1 MGYNLDNILCQYQ
14 QKSRPI
20 LVKIIAN
27 GNADA
32 SKITGAYIIIAQ
44 SFSFLGG
51 SATLRQ
57 HRKVASLYIYIRMEE
72 YRKSLVTRQLLLL
85 FYDNMIKILMSV
97 YLYID
102 LF

>member
-1 MGYNLDNILCQYQ
+1 M
-14 QKSRPI
+14 
-20 LVKIIAN
+20 VKIIAN

-32 SKITGAYIIIAQ
+32 SKITGAYIIIEQ

-57 HRKVASLYIYIRMEE
+57 HRKVASLYIYIRMKE

-85 FYDNMIKILMSV
+85 FFYDNMIKILMSV